1 MIRRPPRSTRTDTL
15 FPYTT
20 LFRSDRIADL
30 FPDIQHRCFVALA
43 FANDHRTVDLKIVES
58 RAHGLHRRSIGGFF
72 ITTADEL
79 RSSNR
84 RHFCHSHHFKNEN
97 RPEEHTSEP
106 QSLIRNPYAFFCLPK
121 NKHIPYT
128 NL

>member
-30 FPDIQHRCFVALA
+30 FPDIQHLCFGALA

-84 RHFCHSHHFKNEN
+84 RRFGDAHHFKNEN
-97 RPEEHTSEP
+97 AIKYVAGAYHAF
-106 QSLIRNPYAFFCLPK
+106 LIL
-121 NKHIPYT
+121 
-128 NL
+128 

>member
-30 FPDIQHRCFVALA
+30 FPDIHHRCFVALA

-58 RAHGLHRRSIGGFF
+58 RAHGLHRRSTGGLF
-72 ITTADEL
+72 ITTADVL
-79 RSSNR
+79 RRSNR
-84 RHFCHSHHFKNEN
+84 RRVGDAPHFKNEN
-97 RPEEHTSEP
+97 AITYVSGANNVVIIISSQNTQKPEK
-106 QSLIRNPYAFFCLPK
+106 IVK
-121 NKHIPYT
+121 
-128 NL
+128 